1 VWKKDMT
8 RLVILCVD
16 GLDPDLA
23 SKNNFSMRY
32 ESRLSI
38 PVELY
43 GVTGQPW
50 TPRVWPSIFSGE
62 LELYPL
68 LGKKKSWLRLKI
80 SEFLISHG
88 IRWRRN
94 GLKITRWRD
103 GVCKYRLIHMPRIA
117 EDLVI
122 DNYRSFLY
130 HVPAVSND
138 FFYGNYPKYDD
149 LEWEQFNMLA
159 LFSKYLD
166 KDIAAIYTRI
176 VDAKGHMYIEGNET
190 SEKVLLEYYRQVF
203 ELVDTLKEWGAVM
216 LISDHGTI
224 GDHTEHAYLGCT
236 ESVHAISV
244 LEVRRDIEGI
254 LGGGNEN

>member
-1 VWKKDMT
+1 MT

-16 GLDPDLA
+16 GLDPDFA
-23 SKNNFSMRY
+23 SDNNFGMEY

-68 LGKKKSWLRLKI
+68 LGKKKSRLRLKI
-80 SEFLISHG
+80 RKFLISHG
-88 IRWRRN
+88 IRWSRD
-94 GLKITRWRD
+94 GLKITRERE
-103 GVCKYRLIHMPRIA
+103 GTRKYRLIHMPRIA

-236 ESVHAISV
+236 EPVHAISV